1 MTDDLTRNI
10 FYRHDDWEH
19 FLLEMV
25 SGRDFS
31 DISTFVDQVY
41 PPGAAGDFD
50 LLLYNGRKLA
60 LRGAALIAFE
70 KDGCIVFPSSG
81 IEVRAHVAPMRTL
94 IVHHITYM
102 QAIRAAW
109 MGFTQEMAHVRAAT
123 CKAVRGVDAGLH
135 VCFDSQY
142 NAYVLKGPHVIA
154 TANIIN
160 DREIPFVADMVRENL
175 KAGLVLPVDVPE
187 DDASV
192 PPPLR
197 QFHFPRDAAFIDAY
211 SIAPQTQ
218 VGPDEIP
225 F

>member
-1 MTDDLTRNI
+1 MTDDLTGNI
-10 FYRHDDWEH
+10 FYRRDDWEQ

-25 SGRDFS
+25 SGSDFS
-31 DISTFVDQVY
+31 AISAFVDQVY
-41 PPGAAGDFD
+41 PPGAAEDFD
-50 LLLYNGRKLA
+50 LLLYKGRKLA

-70 KDGCIVFPSSG
+70 KDGCIIFPSSG

-94 IVHHITYM
+94 IAHHITYM

-109 MGFTQEMAHVRAAT
+109 VGFAQEMAHVRAAT
-123 CKAVRGVDAGLH
+123 CKAVRAVDAGLN
-135 VCFDSQY
+135 VSFDSQY
-142 NAYVLKGPHVIA
+142 NAYVLKGLHVIA

-160 DREIPFVADMVRENL
+160 DTQIPFVADMVRENL

-187 DDASV
+187 DEASV

-197 QFHFPRDAAFIDAY
+197 QFHFPRDAAFIDAC
-211 SIAPQTQ
+211 SIALQ
-218 VGPDEIP
+218 VQIDPDEIP